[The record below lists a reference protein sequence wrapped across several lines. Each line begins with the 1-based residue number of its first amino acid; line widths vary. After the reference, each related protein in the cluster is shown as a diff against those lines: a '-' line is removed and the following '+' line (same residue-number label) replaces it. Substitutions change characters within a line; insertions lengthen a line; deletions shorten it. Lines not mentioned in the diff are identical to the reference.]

1 LLVTAKAQGRP
12 IVVRLFDAGGDK
24 PLVWL
29 GAQSDPARGIRRLL
43 ANPDVLSTQMRAIA
57 RASEHADVRVLLP
70 VVDAAEEVE
79 AIRRLA
85 PPRLKIGAM
94 IESPDA
100 VGAIDSIASV
110 ADFLSIGTNDLT
122 ATAFGLERTM
132 DAPKNHPHV
141 LELVGRVIATARARG
156 REVSICGEMVG
167 DEHGARLAVGLG
179 VDALS
184 VAPPRV
190 AAIRRALARA
200 TRESCRAEL
209 EGAMGGSTFFAPA

>member
-1 LLVTAKAQGRP
+1 
-12 IVVRLFDAGGDK
+12 
-24 PLVWL
+24 
-29 GAQSDPARGIRRLL
+29 
-43 ANPDVLSTQMRAIA
+43 
-57 RASEHADVRVLLP
+57 
-70 VVDAAEEVE
+70 
-79 AIRRLA
+79 
-85 PPRLKIGAM
+85 M

-110 ADFLSIGTNDLT
+110 ADFLSVGTNDLT
-122 ATAFGLERTM
+122 ATTFGLERTM
-132 DAPKNHPHV
+132 DAPKNHPRV
-141 LELVGRVIATARARG
+141 LELIGRVIATARARG